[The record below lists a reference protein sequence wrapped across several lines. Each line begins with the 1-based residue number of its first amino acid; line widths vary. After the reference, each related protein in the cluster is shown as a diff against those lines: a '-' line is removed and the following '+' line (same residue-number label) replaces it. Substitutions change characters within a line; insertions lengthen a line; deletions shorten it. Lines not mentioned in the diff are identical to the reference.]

1 MKIDDILNLQNEE
14 EIILKIGEMVWEK
27 TQYDYDNFSNLNEI
41 EKTFI
46 FVDILEAQVN
56 NGGFDQFFFNSSG
69 DFTYEVL
76 EAYENIGAY
85 KTAKIIIEAI
95 KLFPKVPVSKDTETR
110 RIIMQDLSEEISEKW
125 NQLDDQFYKY
135 EENIVTFMIDY
146 IKKKQKNDI
155 E

>member
-14 EIILKIGEMVWEK
+14 EIILKIGERVWKK
-27 TQYDYDNFSNLNEI
+27 TQYDYNNFSNLNEI

-46 FVDILEAQVN
+46 YVDILEGQVN

-76 EAYENIGAY
+76 ESYKNIGAY
-85 KTAKIIIEAI
+85 KTAKIINEAI
-95 KLFPKVPVSKDTETR
+95 KLFPTVPVSKDTETR

-125 NQLDDQFYKY
+125 NQLDDQFYEY
-135 EENIVTFMIDY
+135 EENIVIYMIDY
-146 IKKKQKNDI
+146 IKKNKRMT
-155 E
+155 